1 MGTEFEV
8 AWDARTRELVMTSA
22 SDRRG
27 RLAVHPGG
35 PDRWRGRSGM
45 NDGEVL
51 AVRRDRSGP
60 VLALD
65 IATFVFTRE
74 PWPAL

>member
-1 MGTEFEV
+1 V
-8 AWDARTRELVMTSA
+8 LRVR
-22 SDRRG
+22 
-27 RLAVHPGG
+27 
-35 PDRWRGRSGM
+35 RGRSG
-45 NDGEVL
+45 
-51 AVRRDRSGP
+51 S